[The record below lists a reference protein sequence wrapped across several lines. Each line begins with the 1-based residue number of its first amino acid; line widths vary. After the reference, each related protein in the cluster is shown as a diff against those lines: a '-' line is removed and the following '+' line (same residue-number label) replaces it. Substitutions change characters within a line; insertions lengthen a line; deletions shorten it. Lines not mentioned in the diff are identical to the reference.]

1 RPTAVPDGGR
11 PATGIRRV
19 LVHHGYLAN
28 LAHPRP
34 DALRQS
40 RTALEDELARAELLG
55 ADGLVLHP
63 GAHLGSGP
71 EAGIA
76 TIVASLNAAF
86 EKVPGTV
93 RVLLENAA
101 GQGTTLGRNWDE
113 LARMLSGVRDG
124 RRIGI
129 CLDTCHLLASG
140 LDFRSRESYGER
152 IDEIAGTIGLESVR
166 AFHLND
172 ALAPLG
178 SHRDRHANV
187 GAGEIGAEGF
197 RGWIQDRRW
206 ATTPGVLETPLDD
219 QGYALYAAD
228 LARLRSLLTGAAP
241 ARRPARRGSSSSNKR
256 LRSERN

>member
-1 RPTAVPDGGR
+1 
-11 PATGIRRV
+11 
-19 LVHHGYLAN
+19 
-28 LAHPRP
+28 
-34 DALRQS
+34 
-40 RTALEDELARAELLG
+40 
-55 ADGLVLHP
+55 VLHP

-187 GAGEIGAEGF
+187 GAGRSEPKGFGAGS
-197 RGWIQDRRW
+197 RTAVGRRRP
-206 ATTPGVLETPLDD
+206 ASSTTPLD
-219 QGYALYAAD
+219 
-228 LARLRSLLTGAAP
+228 
-241 ARRPARRGSSSSNKR
+241 RP
-256 LRSERN
+256 